1 LTVHAGRFR
10 DGAAVI
16 TGGWLASDEMSF
28 STGAVFDA
36 SGRRAT
42 Y

>member
-10 DGAAVI
+10 DGAAVL
-16 TGGWLASDEMSF
+16 TGGWLASDEMGF
-28 STGAVFDA
+28 STGTVFDA
-36 SGRRAT
+36 SGGRAT